1 MTESEFIAMTD
12 RVLEQVG
19 EALDD
24 SDSDVDWQLND
35 GVLEIDCSD
44 AVADSV
50 GSGGGSGGKIILNRH
65 LPNRELWLATKGGGY
80 HFRNVDG
87 RWVDTRGKNDL
98 GSELAEAL
106 ATQAGMTI
114 TPASLSLRDSD

>member
-35 GVLEIDCSD
+35 GILEIDCSD
-44 AVADSV
+44 AATDS
-50 GSGGGSGGKIILNRH
+50 GGSGGKIILNRH
-65 LPNRELWLATKGGGY
+65 LPNRELWLATKGGGF

-87 RWVDTRGKNDL
+87 RWLDTRGKNDL
-98 GSELAEAL
+98 GCELAEAL

>member
-50 GSGGGSGGKIILNRH
+50 GGGSGGKIILNRH

-98 GSELAEAL
+98 GAELAGAL
-106 ATQAGMTI
+106 ATQAGMT
-114 TPASLSLRDSD
+114 TPPAFLFLRETD